1 MFLVFFIFLSGR
13 ILGGKGSFSRTLR
26 TVGFAYTF
34 KVYLVLAFIP
44 VISGITKFLVLAI
57 SLVAFWIAGVQAHK
71 LRGWRSLIFPLLVVA
86 VVVIS
91 LVVIDVLVGGAAFTI
106 DSMLQDLGVAP

>member
-1 MFLVFFIFLSGR
+1 MRRNLV
-13 ILGGKGSFSRTLR
+13 
-26 TVGFAYTF
+26 V
-34 KVYLVLAFIP
+34 
-44 VISGITKFLVLAI
+44 
-57 SLVAFWIAGVQAHK
+57 
-71 LRGWRSLIFPLLVVA
+71 VVA